1 MNLTIPILYGLTF
14 AAGFYLLIKPE
25 KVVSSRMLLLAW
37 FDLGLSLIVTALAAL
52 FVRLGN
58 HNGFSSGV
66 MRWIDAAVL
75 ADCLSALFLG
85 ASIICLPFAVYPLRL
100 RRQHRVAH
108 DPVQRR
114 SISRN
119 AWEQAEMLRTQADS
133 ARQQTDPS

>member
-1 MNLTIPILYGLTF
+1 MNLTMPILYGLTF
-14 AAGFYLLIKPE
+14 AACFYLLIKPD

-37 FDLGLSLIVTALAAL
+37 FDLGMSLIVTALAAL

-58 HNGFSSGV
+58 TNGFGPTLA
-66 MRWIDAAVL
+66 RWIDATVL
-75 ADCLSALFLG
+75 ADCLAALFLG
-85 ASIICLPFAVYPLRL
+85 ASIICLPLTVYPIRF

-114 SISRN
+114 AISRN

-133 ARQQTDPS
+133 ARQHTNQS